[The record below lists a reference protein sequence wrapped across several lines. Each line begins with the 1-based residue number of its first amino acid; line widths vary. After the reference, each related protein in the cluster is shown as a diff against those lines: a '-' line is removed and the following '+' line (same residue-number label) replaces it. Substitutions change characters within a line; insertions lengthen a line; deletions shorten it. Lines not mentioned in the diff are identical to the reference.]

1 MSLKMA
7 PIKIHIKSSSA
18 DIAEQLPAEAVPL
31 SGSES
36 SGKEL
41 TDTVKDASAS
51 VKDTKDAGL
60 ELTTE
65 AESTG
70 TDKVVVSAEDPTADI
85 QSEKDDGDAK
95 QVPDQDKVDSDLY
108 EYEGDDVY
116 FTNPT
121 TKGRYVVPLFV
132 LGVTDTE
139 GTFFF
144 GLKLKPVRKTFN
156 TLSTVPV
163 RLPKKYLT
171 STLAIKNGRLGP
183 FFGIF

>member
-18 DIAEQLPAEAVPL
+18 DIAEQPPAEAVPT
-31 SGSES
+31 SGIES

-41 TDTVKDASAS
+41 TDAARDASAP
-51 VKDTKDAGL
+51 VKDTKDPGL

-85 QSEKDDGDAK
+85 QSEKDHGDAK

-121 TKGRYVVPLFV
+121 TKGTYEVPSFV
-132 LGVTDTE
+132 RSLHCRSGRD
-139 GTFFF
+139 F
-144 GLKLKPVRKTFN
+144 LLWSKTKA
-156 TLSTVPV
+156 S
-163 RLPKKYLT
+163 KKNLQYFEHRT
-171 STLAIKNGRLGP
+171 S
-183 FFGIF
+183 

>member
-1 MSLKMA
+1 
-7 PIKIHIKSSSA
+7 
-18 DIAEQLPAEAVPL
+18 VPL

-41 TDTVKDASAS
+41 TDASSAP

-65 AESTG
+65 AESTTG
-70 TDKVVVSAEDPTADI
+70 TDKVVSGAEDPPADI
-85 QSEKDDGDAK
+85 QSEKDHGDSK

-121 TKGRYVVPLFV
+121 TKGMRCP
-132 LGVTDTE
+132 
-139 GTFFF
+139 
-144 GLKLKPVRKTFN
+144 
-156 TLSTVPV
+156 S
-163 RLPKKYLT
+163 
-171 STLAIKNGRLGP
+171 STLV
-183 FFGIF
+183 

>member
-18 DIAEQLPAEAVPL
+18 DIAEQPPAEAVPS
-31 SGSES
+31 SGNES

-41 TDTVKDASAS
+41 TDAAKGASDP

-60 ELTTE
+60 ELSTE
-65 AESTG
+65 AESAG
-70 TDKVVVSAEDPTADI
+70 TDKVVSAEDPTVDI

-121 TKGRYVVPLFV
+121 TKG
-132 LGVTDTE
+132 T
-139 GTFFF
+139 
-144 GLKLKPVRKTFN
+144 
-156 TLSTVPV
+156 
-163 RLPKKYLT
+163 
-171 STLAIKNGRLGP
+171 
-183 FFGIF
+183 

>member
-18 DIAEQLPAEAVPL
+18 DIAEQPPAEAVPS
-31 SGSES
+31 SGSEA

-41 TDTVKDASAS
+41 TDTATEGASDP

-65 AESTG
+65 AESA
-70 TDKVVVSAEDPTADI
+70 DKEKVSAEDPTADK
-85 QSEKDDGDAK
+85 QSEKDGGGDAK

-121 TKGRYVVPLFV
+121 TKGMSCPSSQGWKKPV
-132 LGVTDTE
+132 
-139 GTFFF
+139 FFF
-144 GLKLKPVRKTFN
+144 LTQPSGFFWVFLWFFLGFFVRTRGF
-156 TLSTVPV
+156 LGFFSVS
-163 RLPKKYLT
+163 RILLGA
-171 STLAIKNGRLGP
+171 STL
-183 FFGIF
+183 

>member
-1 MSLKMA
+1 MA

-18 DIAEQLPAEAVPL
+18 DIAEQPPAEAVPS

-41 TDTVKDASAS
+41 TDAAKGASDH
-51 VKDTKDAGL
+51 VKDTKDAG

-70 TDKVVVSAEDPTADI
+70 TDKVVVSAEEDPTGDI
-85 QSEKDDGDAK
+85 QSEKDDDAK

-121 TKGRYVVPLFV
+121 TKGMKCSLLIR
-132 LGVTDTE
+132 TQ
-139 GTFFF
+139 
-144 GLKLKPVRKTFN
+144 R
-156 TLSTVPV
+156 S
-163 RLPKKYLT
+163 
-171 STLAIKNGRLGP
+171 
-183 FFGIF
+183 

>member
-18 DIAEQLPAEAVPL
+18 DIAEQQQTNQS

-41 TDTVKDASAS
+41 TDAARDASAP
-51 VKDTKDAGL
+51 VKDTKDPGL

-85 QSEKDDGDAK
+85 QSEKDHGDAK

-121 TKGRYVVPLFV
+121 TKG
-132 LGVTDTE
+132 T
-139 GTFFF
+139 
-144 GLKLKPVRKTFN
+144 
-156 TLSTVPV
+156 
-163 RLPKKYLT
+163 
-171 STLAIKNGRLGP
+171 
-183 FFGIF
+183 GIRCPRSFEVCIADPEWT

>member
-1 MSLKMA
+1 MA

-18 DIAEQLPAEAVPL
+18 DIAEQPPAETPVSAAVTT

-41 TDTVKDASAS
+41 TDAASAP

-70 TDKVVVSAEDPTADI
+70 TDKVVVSAEDPTADV
-85 QSEKDDGDAK
+85 QSEKDGDDAK

-121 TKGRYVVPLFV
+121 TKGIRCPRSFEVCIADPEW
-132 LGVTDTE
+132 T
-139 GTFFF
+139 
-144 GLKLKPVRKTFN
+144 
-156 TLSTVPV
+156 
-163 RLPKKYLT
+163 
-171 STLAIKNGRLGP
+171 
-183 FFGIF
+183 

>member
-7 PIKIHIKSSSA
+7 SIKIFIKSSSA
-18 DIAEQLPAEAVPL
+18 DIAEQPPAEAVPL

-41 TDTVKDASAS
+41 TDASSAP

-65 AESTG
+65 AESTTG
-70 TDKVVVSAEDPTADI
+70 TDKVVSGAEDPPADI
-85 QSEKDDGDAK
+85 QSEKDHGDSK

-121 TKGRYVVPLFV
+121 TKGMRCP
-132 LGVTDTE
+132 
-139 GTFFF
+139 
-144 GLKLKPVRKTFN
+144 
-156 TLSTVPV
+156 S
-163 RLPKKYLT
+163 
-171 STLAIKNGRLGP
+171 STLV
-183 FFGIF
+183 